1 MKGTLNERNIGTCCH
16 ISLIQANL
24 RKTKRGKYGKAAIRA
39 LWVVGHWLQDCTQIY
54 PEPHSQFSFFYR
66 KKNPSGLHKKF
77 NVFPSACPVCLL
89 YYHYRNQREGRGRGR
104 EVEVEE
110 GVSRLCVNRP

>member
-1 MKGTLNERNIGTCCH
+1 MKGTLNKRNLEKTCSH

-24 RKTKRGKYGKAAIRA
+24 RKTKSKSGKAAKRA
-39 LWVVGHWLQDCTQIY
+39 LWVVGNCGFKTAHRSTQ
-54 PEPHSQFSFFYR
+54 EPYSQFFFYA